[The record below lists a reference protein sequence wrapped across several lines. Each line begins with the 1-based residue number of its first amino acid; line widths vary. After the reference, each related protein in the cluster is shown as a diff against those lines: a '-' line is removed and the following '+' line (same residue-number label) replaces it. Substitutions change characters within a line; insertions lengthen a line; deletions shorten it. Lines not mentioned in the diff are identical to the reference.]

1 MISFV
6 LAIFLLILTPGP
18 GVLSLAGVGA
28 AFGWRQGFKY
38 LIGLFLGYN
47 IAFLAAI
54 FGLSAIMLANPTVRT
69 LLLFVSASYLGY
81 LAIRIAFAGTKI
93 SFINI
98 SKPGLLTGLTFQL
111 INPKVYAVN
120 MTILSGF
127 AFYPQNFAVETS
139 LKFVITN
146 VIWFLLHSFWLFIGI
161 RINQLQ
167 LPEHIQKNVNIF
179 MAISLVA
186 VVGLSIWSILN

>member
-1 MISFV
+1 MIAFV

-28 AFGWRQGFKY
+28 AFGWRQGIKY
-38 LIGLFLGYN
+38 LIGLFIGYN

-54 FGLSAIMLANPTVRT
+54 FGLSTIMLANPTVRT
-69 LLLFVSASYLGY
+69 GLLFISVSYLGY
-81 LAIRIAFAGTKI
+81 LAIRIAFARTNI

-98 SKPGLLTGLTFQL
+98 PKPGLLTGLTFQL

-127 AFYPQNFAVETS
+127 AFHPQNFIVETS
-139 LKFVITN
+139 LKFLITN
-146 VIWFLLHSFWLFIGI
+146 VIWTLLHCLWLFIGI
-161 RINQLQ
+161 KINQLD
-167 LPEHIQKNVNIF
+167 LSEYMQKNINIF
-179 MAISLVA
+179 MAVSLVL
-186 VVGLSIWSILN
+186 VVGLSVWSILN

>member
-1 MISFV
+1 MIAFI

-28 AFGWRQGFKY
+28 VFGWRQGFKY

-54 FGLSAIMLANPTVRT
+54 FGLSTIMLTNSTIRT
-69 LLLFVSASYLGY
+69 ALLFVSASYLGY

-98 SKPGLLTGLTFQL
+98 SKPGLLSGLTFQL

-127 AFYPQNFAVETS
+127 VFYPQSFVVETS
-139 LKFVITN
+139 LKFLITN
-146 VIWFLLHSFWLFIGI
+146 IIWFLLF
-161 RINQLQ
+161 
-167 LPEHIQKNVNIF
+167 P
-179 MAISLVA
+179 
-186 VVGLSIWSILN
+186 

>member
-1 MISFV
+1 MIAFV
-6 LAIFLLILTPGP
+6 FAIFLLILTPGP

-47 IAFLAAI
+47 IAFLATI
-54 FGLSAIMLANPTVRT
+54 FGLSAIMLANSTVRT
-69 LLLFVSASYLGY
+69 VLLFVSVSYLGY
-81 LAIRIAFAGTKI
+81 LSIRIAFAGTKI

-146 VIWFLLHSFWLFIGI
+146 VIWFILHSFWLFIGI

-167 LPEHIQKNVNIF
+167 LPEHIQTNINIF
-179 MAISLVA
+179 MAISLLV
-186 VVGLSIWSILN
+186 VVGLSIWSILY

>member
-1 MISFV
+1 MIAFV
-6 LAIFLLILTPGP
+6 FAIFLLILTPGP

-47 IAFLAAI
+47 IAFLATI
-54 FGLSAIMLANPTVRT
+54 FGLSAIMLANSTVRT
-69 LLLFVSASYLGY
+69 VLLFVSVSYLGY
-81 LAIRIAFAGTKI
+81 LSIRIAFAGTKI

-127 AFYPQNFAVETS
+127 AFYPQNFVIETS
-139 LKFVITN
+139 LKFLITN
-146 VIWFLLHSFWLFIGI
+146 VIWFLLHSLWLYIGI

-167 LPEHIQKNVNIF
+167 LPLHMQKNINIF
-179 MAISLVA
+179 MAISLVM